1 MDYLFIV
8 NPQSQTVRTKGSVLQ
23 TVKAGRKAE
32 LCLLDDF
39 GVLEGLVERAIK
51 HQTEWVFVEGGDGT
65 THGVLTAFLRRREDF
80 TIFPKFTIL
89 PGGMTN
95 QVARNIGLKR
105 VNASRIESMI
115 VNKPSNLLNFPVLKL
130 DVPGSQAQYGFL
142 FSSGGIPSATE
153 YCTSKMYDKGLGGTL
168 AVAATIARGVAGSKR
183 IRDEMMPATP
193 LDLRI
198 TGKREEIHLKDEHLA
213 TLVTTLPG
221 LILNIDPFWGDGQGP
236 LRLTYARADAQKM
249 VRNLVSIWMGQKGR
263 DRKIDGFES
272 FNAFSLRY
280 DYSGP
285 VVLDGE
291 TIALP
296 ENRVIVGASEPV
308 DFAV

>member
-8 NPQSQTVRTKGSVLQ
+8 NPQSQSVKTKGSVLK
-23 TVKAGRKAE
+23 TVKAGRKAQ

-39 GVLEGLVERAIK
+39 SALTDLVEKAIK
-51 HQTEWVFVEGGDGT
+51 EQTQWVFIEGGDGT
-65 THGVLTAFLRRREDF
+65 THGVLTAFLRRRRAF
-80 TIFPKFTIL
+80 HTFPKFTIL

-105 VNASRIESMI
+105 ASASRIESLI
-115 VNKPSNLLNFPVLKL
+115 VNENQTPLSFPVLKL
-130 DVPGSQAQYGFL
+130 DVAGSAAQYGFV

-153 YCTSKMYDKGLGGTL
+153 YCTSKMYHKGLGGTL
-168 AVAATIARGVAGSKR
+168 AVAATLARGVAGSKR

-198 TGKREEIHLKDEHLA
+198 TGPREETHLTEDHLA
-213 TLVTTLPG
+213 TIVTTLPG
-221 LILNIDPFWGDGQGP
+221 LILNIDPFWGEGEGP
-236 LRLTYARADAQKM
+236 LRLTYARANAQKM
-249 VRNLVSIWMGQKGR
+249 VRNLMSIWLGQKGK

-272 FNAFSLRY
+272 FNALSLRY
-280 DYSGP
+280 NYSGP

-296 ENRVIVGASEPV
+296 ENRVVVGASDPV